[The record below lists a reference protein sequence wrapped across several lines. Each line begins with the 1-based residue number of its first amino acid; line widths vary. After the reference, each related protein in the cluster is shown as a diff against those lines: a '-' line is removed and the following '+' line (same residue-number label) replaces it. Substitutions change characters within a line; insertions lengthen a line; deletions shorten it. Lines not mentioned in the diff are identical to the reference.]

1 MKLDYLKP
9 LEEEIDRRLTKLPEK
24 GRLVIAIDG
33 HAASGKTTAGD
44 YLADHYEGNV
54 IHMDDF
60 FLPFAMRS
68 AERMETPGENIH
80 WERFMEEVW
89 KPLSEGESFEYRRF
103 DCQSGDYGA
112 CHRFSPAVVNIIEGA
127 YSMRPGYIKYD
138 IGVFFESDS
147 EIQLDRV
154 LRRSG
159 PEKLEEFRNRFIPM
173 ENRYIELYDIKGHAE
188 FSFDTSAFF

>member
-9 LEEEIDRRLTKLPEK
+9 LEEEIDRRLDKLPEK

-44 YLADHYEGNV
+44 YLAEHYGGNV

-60 FLPFAMRS
+60 FLPLAMRS
-68 AERMETPGENIH
+68 TERMATPGENIH

-89 KPLSEGESFEYRRF
+89 KPLSEGKDFEYRRF
-103 DCQSGDYGA
+103 DCQRGDYGVYR
-112 CHRFSPAVVNIIEGA
+112 HFSPAVVNIIEGA

-138 IGVFFESDS
+138 IGVFFESSSD
-147 EIQLDRV
+147 IQLDRV

-173 ENRYIELYDIKGHAE
+173 ENRYIELYDIKGQAE